1 MTVTS
6 PQKREVEKIQKLNIE
21 ELEKQAQTLVED
33 AKVPVTVDYIARQLH
48 IAWDTSRSLLLS
60 LALKGRV
67 SAVKTMKSWIF
78 QPAPEKKGT
87 PA

>member
-1 MTVTS
+1 M
-6 PQKREVEKIQKLNIE
+6 QKLNIE
-21 ELEKQAQTLVED
+21 ELEKEAQILVEN

-48 IAWDTSRSLLLS
+48 VAWGTGRSLLLS
-60 LALKGRV
+60 LALKGHIT
-67 SAVKTMKSWIF
+67 AIKTMKSWIF